1 VPQQDDYDYKDPF
14 IDDSELQMDEPVLLQ
29 RPAKTGYYVQ
39 KGAVELI
46 KDEEEDA
53 S

>member
-1 VPQQDDYDYKDPF
+1 
-14 IDDSELQMDEPVLLQ
+14 MDEPALLH